1 MAEEKK
7 KYNDYHLNVQ
17 MSRTF
22 FSYKKPGDGGAY
34 ALMYVTYYNG
44 MISLHFRRG
53 ITSENVLDL
62 NCYLNDGKAYDLSR
76 LLEGIMGRRRV
87 AYENGQM
94 YDADDVIRVPTTSF
108 RDGKEVA
115 TGVLVIDTEM
125 YDGIPRI
132 RVSYTDSEKNETI
145 EIVFNSRVPSGP
157 IEAKCKANMIDYA
170 DIQAYEFV
178 NVLKELQ
185 NPMVPIM
192 YRIQDAAVS
201 SLSRFI
207 KSCLG
212 NGYRNNNQ
220 TATYNQ
226 NVGPQTQTWDS
237 DEPF

>member
-22 FSYKKPGDGGAY
+22 FSYKKPGDGSAY

-44 MISLHFRRG
+44 MISLHFKRG

-132 RVSYTDSEKNETI
+132 RVSYTDSEKNVDLIRSLLNPVISNPIAVEDCRAL
-145 EIVFNSRVPSGP
+145 SRLGYMKYRPQ
-157 IEAKCKANMIDYA
+157 N
-170 DIQAYEFV
+170 
-178 NVLKELQ
+178 KELKL
-185 NPMVPIM
+185 N
-192 YRIQDAAVS
+192 AVAY
-201 SLSRFI
+201 L
-207 KSCLG
+207 KDWVG
-212 NGYRNNNQ
+212 ARN
-220 TATYNQ
+220 A
-226 NVGPQTQTWDS
+226 
-237 DEPF
+237 F

>member
-44 MISLHFRRG
+44 MISLHFKRG

-76 LLEGIMGRRRV
+76 LLEGIMGR
-87 AYENGQM
+87 
-94 YDADDVIRVPTTSF
+94 RVPTTSF

-170 DIQAYEFV
+170 DIQAFEFV

-192 YRIQDAAVS
+192 YRIQDAAVG

-212 NGYRNNNQ
+212 GGNRNNSNP
-220 TATYNQ
+220 TYNQ
-226 NVGPQTQTWDS
+226 NVGPQTQSWET